1 MLRVLLCTLW
11 FALGPAP
18 AAQAQDAASLLA
30 RHASLR
36 EPLATHT
43 LNRALYLEST
53 ETSGGLKGDV
63 YAQLAQPYAATRLA
77 LQGIDAWCDILILH
91 LNVKA
96 CHAAAHPGGDTLQLD
111 VGRKADQPLAD
122 AYRFDFSYNV
132 VTASPDYLQVALRAE
147 QGPLGTRQYRIVL
160 EVAALDSQRSLVH
173 LSYAYEHGVTAR
185 LAMQTYLS
193 TVGRGK
199 VGFSVVGHH
208 ADGQPV
214 YVGGL
219 RGVVERNTMRYYLAI
234 VAYLDAQAAPAP
246 QQLERRLNAWH
257 TSVERYPIQLH
268 ELERDDYLAMKRREV
283 ERQRTLAAP

>member
-1 MLRVLLCTLW
+1 MLRALLCTLW
-11 FALGPAP
+11 IALGPAP
-18 AAQAQDAASLLA
+18 DAQAQDAASLHT
-30 RHASLR
+30 RHAALR
-36 EPLATHT
+36 EQLASNVFH
-43 LNRALYLEST
+43 RALYLEST
-53 ETSGGLKGDV
+53 ETSDGLKGDV
-63 YAQLAQPYAATRLA
+63 YAQLEQPYAHARLA
-77 LQGIDAWCDILILH
+77 LQGIGPWCDILILH

-96 CHAAAHPGGDTLQLD
+96 CHAVAHKDGDMLRLD
-111 VGRKADQPLAD
+111 VGRKAEQAPED

-160 EVAALDSQRSLVH
+160 EVGALDSRHSLVH

-199 VGFSVVGHH
+199 VGFSVVGHQ
-208 ADGQPV
+208 ADGKPV
-214 YVGGL
+214 YIGGL

-246 QQLERRLNAWH
+246 QRLERRLNAWH
-257 TSVERYPIQLH
+257 TSVEHYPIQLH
-268 ELERDDYLAMKRREV
+268 ELERDDYLSMKRREV
-283 ERQRTLAAP
+283 ERQRRPAAP